1 VIARLLQAAGAAALT
16 PTSLALLLNAVSIER
31 RPWALGIWT
40 AVGAMAAAAGPT
52 AGGILVT
59 LSWRWVF
66 LVNVPVGVITIA
78 LATSLLSEHRG
89 EKSAAGPDL
98 LGSLLLTL
106 AIGSLAL
113 GIVEGPD
120 WGWSSGRVAGALI
133 TSVILVG
140 WFVRRTLRHPS
151 PIIEPAMVRVRSF
164 AVASIAALFFNAAF
178 SIMLLGLV
186 QYMTDL
192 WGYSAMRTGL
202 AISPGPIMVRM
213 IAPRAQSLVQ
223 RWGSTAVATLG
234 TGLLFAGAMVWYLR
248 TGTERAYVTD
258 LLPGLILG
266 GTGFGLTLPV
276 LLTTA
281 ARSLP
286 PQRFA
291 TGSAVIT
298 MARQIGT
305 VLGVSLLVVLLD
317 SGTHGSI
324 VAIHRGWL
332 AMAGAALAAAGFS
345 LFLTGR
351 TRPSVALATNR

>member
-1 VIARLLQAAGAAALT
+1 
-16 PTSLALLLNAVSIER
+16 
-31 RPWALGIWT
+31 
-40 AVGAMAAAAGPT
+40 
-52 AGGILVT
+52 
-59 LSWRWVF
+59 
-66 LVNVPVGVITIA
+66 
-78 LATSLLSEHRG
+78 
-89 EKSAAGPDL
+89 
-98 LGSLLLTL
+98 
-106 AIGSLAL
+106 
-113 GIVEGPD
+113 
-120 WGWSSGRVAGALI
+120 
-133 TSVILVG
+133 
-140 WFVRRTLRHPS
+140 
-151 PIIEPAMVRVRSF
+151 
-164 AVASIAALFFNAAF
+164 
-178 SIMLLGLV
+178 
-186 QYMTDL
+186 
-192 WGYSAMRTGL
+192 MRTGL

-248 TGTERAYVTD
+248 TGTDRAYVTD

-351 TRPSVALATNR
+351 TRPSVALATNP